1 MIYFIKSGNVS
12 GHGLGASAPDI
23 VAVVVVLNADDTVEL
38 QLNTPVSIFSLGTKQ
53 NIKIIVIVVALVVLN
68 YTLQKSNI
76 EEKNYSICFVRFFCN
91 FKMSPIKIYRP

>member
-53 NIKIIVIVVALVVLN
+53 NIKIKIKFWNFILSLIFIGLFNRCVI
-68 YTLQKSNI
+68 
-76 EEKNYSICFVRFFCN
+76 
-91 FKMSPIKIYRP
+91 